1 MNLLAFHFAIYRR
14 HPYRFTTAT
23 NEKLLSF
30 NLNLFVVC
38 TGYIFT
44 LPPVA
49 IKNINWG
56 LRYFCC
62 EIGGSGTSHLSVLG
76 PLQLLA
82 VLPMRLPWL
91 IWLFDLLARILWTVY
106 AKQTLCAVLAPSWNI
121 NFDAQSGKKRTSWFF
136 FCLRYKRSPHSP
148 FIFILQRSSKNL
160 YYDADQHSN
169 SGGRCGR
176 THRRRYSGSAK
187 QITKDQ
193 RRNIGINTQ
202 PRPSQRGASFRNIKF
217 LALTLHLY

>member
-1 MNLLAFHFAIYRR
+1 MNLLAFHFAIYRH

-30 NLNLFVVC
+30 LLNLFVVC

-62 EIGGSGTSHLSVLG
+62 EIGGGGTFHLSVLG
-76 PLQLLA
+76 PLQLRA

-91 IWLFDLLARILWTVY
+91 IQLTLWLVGEDGWLWATHFLWLCWPSRNISFDV
-106 AKQTLCAVLAPSWNI
+106 
-121 NFDAQSGKKRTSWFF
+121 QSGKKRTPWFFF
-136 FCLRYKRSPHSP
+136 FCLRFQCSSHSP
-148 FIFILQRSSKNL
+148 FLFIL
-160 YYDADQHSN
+160 
-169 SGGRCGR
+169 
-176 THRRRYSGSAK
+176 
-187 QITKDQ
+187 
-193 RRNIGINTQ
+193 
-202 PRPSQRGASFRNIKF
+202 
-217 LALTLHLY
+217 